1 MKNFRLIAAVCLLS
15 GVYTPSILLAEEVAE
30 PASLALMVMGGGT
43 SAQKLDIAPT
53 SGEVEAVLGE
63 DPALPGLMVKV
74 QSGQESYPGV
84 HIKPTVGP
92 WNLAAYG
99 HVQARMVNTGT
110 KPISVSLRVD
120 GQTAEGEWAS
130 NTESTTIQPGGT
142 GVAKVYFGYTYGQ
155 KPGAKLKTK
164 AIAKVVLFVNKSD
177 VVQSFPL

>member
-15 GVYTPSILLAEEVAE
+15 GVYTPSILLAEEVAD
-30 PASLALMVMGGGT
+30 PALFPLLVMGGGP
-43 SAQKLDIAPT
+43 SVQKYDIAPT

-84 HIKPTVGP
+84 HIKPKGGP

-99 HVQARMVNTGT
+99 HVQARMVNTGS
-110 KPISVSLRVD
+110 KAISVSLRVD

-130 NTESTTIQPGGT
+130 KTESTTIQPGGT
-142 GVAKVYFGYTYGQ
+142 GLAKVYFGFAQGGT
-155 KPGAKLKTK
+155 
-164 AIAKVVLFVNKSD
+164 
-177 VVQSFPL
+177 